1 LEITGNAIIK
11 TFNEEHTIHNL
22 FNLTMNSKEN
32 LKKTLNH
39 QQPDR
44 LVLDFGGTAVTG
56 IHCLAVKNL
65 RAYYGLEERPV
76 KVVEPF
82 QMLGEVDNELRDAM
96 GIDLIGAYGK
106 NNIFGFANNE
116 CGWKPFTSNWG
127 QQLLVPDDFKYIK
140 DEDGSLLIFPGGD
153 EMVAPSAR
161 MPKTGYFFDAVIR
174 QAPID
179 EEKLNP
185 EDNLEEFTPIDND
198 SLDYWERTIKQL
210 SGSGK
215 GIIASL
221 GGTALGDI
229 ALVPGM
235 NLKNPRGIRDVAEW
249 YMSTVMRPDYI
260 HSIFEKQ
267 TELAIQNYAKIYDRI
282 GNQID
287 AVFICGTDFGTQD
300 STFCSPIQFNEL
312 YLPYYRRI
320 NDWMH
325 QNTEWKSFKHSCG
338 AVETFMPLFIE
349 AGFDI
354 INPVQIN
361 AKGMDPRHLK
371 NTYGKDLVFW
381 GGGVDTQKM
390 LSFGTPAEVKKQVLE
405 NCEIFARDGG
415 FVFNTV
421 HNIQANVPVENLAA
435 MMDAINDFNGK

>member
-1 LEITGNAIIK
+1 
-11 TFNEEHTIHNL
+11 
-22 FNLTMNSKEN
+22 MNSREN

-39 QQPDR
+39 VQPDR

-65 RAYYGLEERPV
+65 RDYYGLKKIPV

-82 QMLGEVDNELRDAM
+82 QMLGEVDDDLRDAM
-96 GIDLIGAYGK
+96 GIDVIGAYGK

-116 CGWKPFTSNWG
+116 CEWKPFTSNWS
-127 QQLLVPDDFKYIK
+127 QELLVPVDFKYSEA
-140 DEDGSLLIFPGGD
+140 EDGSLLIYPAGD
-153 EMVAPSAR
+153 NSVPPSAR
-161 MPKTGYFFDAVIR
+161 MPKTGYFFDAIIR
-174 QAPID
+174 QEPIV
-179 EEKLNP
+179 EEKINA
-185 EDNLEEFTPIDND
+185 EDNLEEFGEIDMD
-198 SLDYWERTIKQL
+198 TLDYWERTVNQL
-210 SGSGK
+210 SGSGR

-235 NLKNPRGIRDVAEW
+235 QLKNPKGIRDVAEW

-267 TELAIQNYAKIYDRI
+267 TDLAIENFARIYERI
-282 GNQID
+282 GNRID

-300 STFCSPIQFNEL
+300 STFCSPNQFVEL
-312 YLPYYRRI
+312 YLPYYKRI

-390 LSFGTPAEVKKQVLE
+390 LSFGTPAEVKKQVLD
-405 NCEIFARDGG
+405 NCEIFAKDGG

-435 MMDAINDFNGK
+435 MMEAVKEFNGN

>member
-1 LEITGNAIIK
+1 
-11 TFNEEHTIHNL
+11 
-22 FNLTMNSKEN
+22 MNSREN
-32 LKKTLNH
+32 LKLTLNH
-39 QQPDR
+39 QQPER

-65 RAYYGLEERPV
+65 RQYYRLTDKPV

-82 QMLGEVDNELRDAM
+82 QMLGEVDDELREAM
-96 GIDLIGAYGK
+96 GIDVVGAYGK
-106 NNIFGFANNE
+106 GNLIGFDNNE
-116 CGWKPFTSNWG
+116 CEWKPFTSNWG
-127 QQLLVPDDFKYIK
+127 QNLLVPADFNFTRS
-140 DEDGSLLIFPGGD
+140 DDGSLKIYPQGD
-153 EMVAPSAR
+153 TTVPPSAN
-161 MPKTGYFFDAVIR
+161 MPASGYFFDAIIR
-174 QAPID
+174 QEPIVED
-179 EEKLNP
+179 NLNP
-185 EDNLEEFTPIDND
+185 EDNLEEFSQIDKET
-198 SLDYWERTIKQL
+198 LDYWERTINQL
-210 SGSGK
+210 YASGK

-235 NLKNPRGIRDVAEW
+235 NLKRPKGIRDVAEW
-249 YMSTVMRPDYI
+249 YMSTIMRPDYI

-267 TELAIQNYAKIYDRI
+267 TNLAIENYAKIYARV
-282 GNQID
+282 GNKID

-300 STFCSPIQFNEL
+300 STFCSPDQYQEL

-320 NDWMH
+320 NDWIH

-349 AGFDI
+349 SGIDI

-361 AKGMDPRHLK
+361 AKGMDPNHLK

-390 LSFGTPAEVKKQVLE
+390 LSFGTPSEVKKQVLE
-405 NCEIFARDGG
+405 NCDIFARDGG

-421 HNIQANVPVENLAA
+421 HNIQANVPVENLAS
-435 MMDAINDFNGK
+435 MMEGIKEFNGI

>member
-1 LEITGNAIIK
+1 
-11 TFNEEHTIHNL
+11 
-22 FNLTMNSKEN
+22 MNSREN

-39 QQPDR
+39 QQPER
-44 LVLDFGGTAVTG
+44 LVIDFGGTAVTG

-65 RAYYGLEERPV
+65 RSYYHLEDHPV
-76 KVVEPF
+76 KVIEPF
-82 QMLGEVDNELRDAM
+82 QMLGEIEDDLREAM
-96 GIDLIGAYGK
+96 GIDVIGAYGK
-106 NNIFGFANNE
+106 NNMFGFANNE
-116 CGWKPFTSNWG
+116 CAWKPFISNWG
-127 QQLLVPDDFKYIK
+127 QHLLVPVDFKYAQA
-140 DEDGSLLIFPGGD
+140 EDGSLLIYPQGD
-153 EMVAPSAR
+153 DQAPPSAR
-161 MPKTGYFFDAVIR
+161 MPHSGFFFDAVIR
-174 QAPID
+174 QEPID
-179 EEKLNP
+179 EQKL
-185 EDNLEEFTPIDND
+185 EVSDNLEEFTPIDED
-198 SLDYWERTIKQL
+198 SLDYWERAISKF
-210 SGSGK
+210 SGSGL

-235 NLKNPRGIRDVAEW
+235 QLKNPRGIRDVAEW
-249 YMSTVMRPDYI
+249 YVSTVMRPDYI

-267 TELAIQNYAKIYDRI
+267 TELAIANFAKIYKRI

-300 STFCSPIQFNEL
+300 STFCSPEQFSEL

-325 QNTEWKSFKHSCG
+325 QNTAWKSFKHSCG
-338 AVETFMPLFIE
+338 AVESFMPLFIE

-371 NTYGKDLVFW
+371 NSYGKDLVFW

-405 NCEIFARDGG
+405 NCDIFAKDGG

-435 MMDAINDFNGK
+435 MVTALKEFNGNY

>member
-1 LEITGNAIIK
+1 
-11 TFNEEHTIHNL
+11 
-22 FNLTMNSKEN
+22 MNSREN

-39 QQPDR
+39 QQPDH

-56 IHCLAVKNL
+56 IHCLSVKNL
-65 RAYYGLEERPV
+65 RNYYGLEDRPV

-82 QMLGEVDNELRDAM
+82 QMLGEVDEELAGMM
-96 GIDLIGAYGK
+96 GIDVIGAYGRD
-106 NNIFGFANNE
+106 NIFGFANNE
-116 CGWKPFTSNWG
+116 CDWKPFTSNWG
-127 QQLLVPDDFKYIK
+127 QELLVPADFNYKK
-140 DEDGSLLIFPGGD
+140 ADDGSLLIYPAGDTTVPPG
-153 EMVAPSAR
+153 AR
-161 MPKTGYFFDAVIR
+161 MPETGYFFDAIIR
-174 QAPID
+174 QEPID
-179 EEKLNP
+179 DDALDPGN
-185 EDNLEEFTPIDND
+185 NLEEFGKISDN
-198 SLDYWERTIKQL
+198 SLDYWERTVKQL
-210 SGSGK
+210 SASGK

-235 NLKNPRGIRDVAEW
+235 QLRNPRGIRDVAEW

-260 HSIFEKQ
+260 HAIFEKQ
-267 TELAIQNYAKIYDRI
+267 TEIAIENFAKIFKRI

-300 STFCSPIQFNEL
+300 STFCSPDQFMEL
-312 YLPYYRRI
+312 YSPYYKQI

-325 QNTEWKSFKHSCG
+325 KNTEWKSFKHSCG
-338 AVETFMPLFIE
+338 AVESFMPLFID

-390 LSFGTPAEVKKQVLE
+390 LSFGTPAEVKRQVLD
-405 NCEIFARDGG
+405 NCEIFAKDGG

-435 MMDAINDFNGK
+435 MLDAIRDFNA

>member
-1 LEITGNAIIK
+1 
-11 TFNEEHTIHNL
+11 
-22 FNLTMNSKEN
+22 MNSREN

-39 QQPDR
+39 QQPER
-44 LVLDFGGTAVTG
+44 MVVDFGGTGVTG

-65 RAYYGLEERPV
+65 RDFYHLEDHPV

-82 QMLGEVDNELRDAM
+82 QMLGEVEEDLRVAM
-96 GIDLIGAYGK
+96 GIDVIGAYGK
-106 NNIFGFANNE
+106 NNMFGFANSE
-116 CGWKPFTSNWG
+116 CEWKPFKSNWG
-127 QQLLVPDDFKYIK
+127 QQLLVPVDFNFIRA
-140 DEDGSLLIFPGGD
+140 EDGSLLIFPEGD
-153 EMVAPSAR
+153 EAVSPCAR
-161 MPKTGYFFDAVIR
+161 MPQSGYFFDAVIR
-174 QAPID
+174 QEPID
-179 EEKLNP
+179 DDKLNP
-185 EDNLEEFTPIDND
+185 KNNLEEFASISVE
-198 SLDYWERTIKQL
+198 SLDYWERTINQL
-210 SGSGK
+210 AISGK

-235 NLKNPRGIRDVAEW
+235 QLKSPKGIRDVAEW

-267 TELAIQNYAKIYDRI
+267 TELAIENFTKIYERI
-282 GNQID
+282 GNKID

-300 STFCSPIQFNEL
+300 STFCSPDQFSEM
-312 YLPYYRRI
+312 YLPYYKRI

-325 QNTEWKSFKHSCG
+325 QHTEWKSFKHSCG
-338 AVETFMPLFIE
+338 AVESFMPLFIE

-371 NTYGKDLVFW
+371 NAYGKELVFW

-405 NCEIFARDGG
+405 NCDIFAADGG

-435 MMDAINDFNGK
+435 MMDAVKIFNGQ

>member
-1 LEITGNAIIK
+1 
-11 TFNEEHTIHNL
+11 
-22 FNLTMNSKEN
+22 MNSREN
-32 LKKTLNH
+32 LQKTLNH

-44 LVLDFGGTAVTG
+44 LVVDFGGTAVTG

-65 RAYYGLEERPV
+65 RNYFGLKELPV
-76 KVVEPF
+76 RVVEPF
-82 QMLGEVDNELRDAM
+82 QMLGEVDDELAEAIGTDVV
-96 GIDLIGAYGK
+96 GAYGK
-106 NNIFGFANNE
+106 NNMFGIANNE
-116 CGWKPFTSNWG
+116 CDWKSYTTNWG
-127 QQLLVPDDFKYIK
+127 QQVLVPVDFNTTQ
-140 DEDGSLLIFPGGD
+140 DMDGSTLIYPGGD
-153 EMVAPSAR
+153 TSLPPNAR
-161 MPKTGYFFDAVIR
+161 LPKAGYFFDAIIR
-174 QAPID
+174 QQPIVED
-179 EEKLNP
+179 KLDP
-185 EDNLEEFTPIDND
+185 EDNLEEFEPI
-198 SLDYWERTIKQL
+198 SEETLDYWERTVHLQAA
-210 SGSGK
+210 SGR

-235 NLKNPRGIRDVAEW
+235 QLKNPKGIRDVADW
-249 YMSTVMRPDYI
+249 YMSTLARPDYV
-260 HSIFEKQ
+260 HAVFEKQ
-267 TELAIQNYAKIYDRI
+267 TELAIANFAKIYQRI

-300 STFCSPIQFNEL
+300 STFCSPDQFNEL
-312 YLPYYRRI
+312 YLPYYRKI

-325 QNTEWKSFKHSCG
+325 QHTAWKSFKHSCG
-338 AVETFMPLFIE
+338 AVENFMPLFIE

-371 NTYGKDLVFW
+371 QAYGKDLVFW

-390 LSFGTPAEVKKQVLE
+390 LSFGTPAEVKRQVLD

-435 MMDAINDFNGK
+435 MLEAIREFNG

>member
-1 LEITGNAIIK
+1 
-11 TFNEEHTIHNL
+11 
-22 FNLTMNSKEN
+22 MNSREN

-39 QQPDR
+39 QQPER

-65 RAYYGLEERPV
+65 RSFYGLGNRPV
-76 KVVEPF
+76 KIVEPF
-82 QMLGEVDNELRDAM
+82 QMLGEVDDELRNAM
-96 GIDLIGAYGK
+96 GIDVVGAYGK
-106 NNIFGFANNE
+106 GNLLGFANNE
-116 CGWKPFTSNWG
+116 CEWKPFTSNWG
-127 QQLLVPDDFKYIK
+127 QELLVPVDFNFTKA
-140 DEDGSLLIFPGGD
+140 DDGSLLIYPQGD
-153 EMVAPSAR
+153 MSVDPSAR
-161 MPKTGYFFDAVIR
+161 MPKTGYFFDAIIR
-174 QAPID
+174 QEPIN
-179 EEKLNP
+179 EENLNP
-185 EDNLEEFTPIDND
+185 ENNLEEFGYIDD
-198 SLDYWERTIKQL
+198 LTLDYWERTVNGL
-210 SGSGK
+210 AATGK

-235 NLKNPRGIRDVAEW
+235 NMKHPKGIRDVAEW

-260 HSIFEKQ
+260 HAIFEKQ
-267 TELAIQNYAKIYDRI
+267 TEIAIENYAKIYKRI
-282 GNQID
+282 GNKID

-300 STFCSPIQFNEL
+300 STFCSPEQFSEL
-312 YLPYYRRI
+312 YLPYYKMI

-325 QNTEWKSFKHSCG
+325 KNTEWKSFKHSCG
-338 AVETFMPLFIE
+338 AVESFMPLFIE
-349 AGFDI
+349 SGIDI

-371 NTYGKDLVFW
+371 NKYGKDLVFW

-405 NCEIFARDGG
+405 NCDIFARDGG

-421 HNIQANVPVENLAA
+421 HNVQANVPIENLVA
-435 MMDAINDFNGK
+435 MMEAVKEFNGKIF

>member
-1 LEITGNAIIK
+1 
-11 TFNEEHTIHNL
+11 
-22 FNLTMNSKEN
+22 MNSREN

-65 RAYYGLEERPV
+65 RNYFHLEDRPV

-82 QMLGEVDNELRDAM
+82 QMLGEVDGELREAM
-96 GIDLIGAYGK
+96 GIDIIGAYGK
-106 NNIFGFANNE
+106 NNMFGFANSE
-116 CGWKPFTSNWG
+116 CEWKPFISNWG
-127 QQLLVPDDFKYIK
+127 QELLVPADFKYTK
-140 DEDGSLLIFPGGD
+140 AGDGSLLIYPEGD
-153 EMVAPSAR
+153 ESVPACAR
-161 MPKTGYFFDAVIR
+161 MPQSGYFFDAIIR
-174 QAPID
+174 QENID
-179 EEKLNP
+179 DENLNP
-185 EDNLEEFTPIDND
+185 DNNLEEFTPVNTG
-198 SLDYWERTIKQL
+198 SLDYWQRTIDQL
-210 SGSGK
+210 AGTGK

-235 NLKNPRGIRDVAEW
+235 QLKNPKGIRDVAEW
-249 YMSTVMRPDYI
+249 YMSTVLRPDYI

-267 TELAIQNYAKIYDRI
+267 TELAIRNFTKIYERI

-300 STFCSPIQFNEL
+300 STFCSPDQFSEL
-312 YLPYYRRI
+312 YLPYYKRI

-325 QNTEWKSFKHSCG
+325 QYTAWKSFKHSCG
-338 AVETFMPLFIE
+338 AVESFMPLFIE

-371 NTYGKDLVFW
+371 NTYGKELVFW

-390 LSFGTPAEVKKQVLE
+390 LSFGTPSEVKKQVLE
-405 NCEIFARDGG
+405 NCDIFARDGG

-421 HNIQANVPVENLAA
+421 HNIQANIPVENLGA
-435 MMDAINDFNGK
+435 MLNAIHEFNGA